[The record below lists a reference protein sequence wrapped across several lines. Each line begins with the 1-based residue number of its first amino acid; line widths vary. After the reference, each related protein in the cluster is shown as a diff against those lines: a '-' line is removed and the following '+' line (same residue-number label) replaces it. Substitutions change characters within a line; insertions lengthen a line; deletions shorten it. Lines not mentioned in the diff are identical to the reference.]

1 MLPADCY
8 RFADRDMWL
17 IGNKFTPDSAGCT
30 AWVLSREGPL
40 PVGDAAWRVHV
51 SRTTERFPKT

>member
-1 MLPADCY
+1 
-8 RFADRDMWL
+8 MWL

-40 PVGDAAWRVHV
+40 PVGDGAWRVHV
-51 SRTTERFPKT
+51 SPHDRTIPQT